1 MLVPGGLLVVA
12 DAGYMEATVAFHE
25 GDTYNPIDAEDLA
38 GRLAAAG
45 FDDVDVR
52 THDLGWVC
60 TARAL

>member
-1 MLVPGGLLVVA
+1 MAA
-12 DAGYMEATVAFHE
+12 DGVYSEGSAVFHE

-60 TARAL
+60 TAHAL